1 MTKQPETQQD
11 RALALLKDRGIA
23 RLSELGAAGITPATV
38 ARMKKKGLITQLG
51 RGLYQLPDAPIDTH
65 HSLAEAAKR
74 VPKGVVALTSALAFH
89 ELTDTIPSRVW
100 MAIGPKHRQPLQTNP
115 PMQLVHFKPD
125 RLAEGIETH
134 IIEGVPVRIFNP
146 AKTVVD
152 LFRYRRSAGTR
163 YRHSTGLNLALE
175 GLREALR
182 TRKAKP
188 SEIADFARKAGVW
201 KAMEPYMEAMTANG

>member
-1 MTKQPETQQD
+1 MAKPSTQQD
-11 RALALLKDRGIA
+11 RAIALLKERGIA
-23 RLSELGAAGITPATV
+23 RPSELATAGVSTATI
-38 ARMKKKGLITQLG
+38 ARMKQNGLVVQLG
-51 RGLYQLPDAPIDTH
+51 RGLYQLPDAPIETH

-74 VPKGVVALTSALAFH
+74 VPKGVIALTSALAFH
-89 ELTDTIPSRVW
+89 DLTDVMPSMVW
-100 MAIGPKHRQPLQTNP
+100 MAIGPKDREPQATNP
-115 PMQLVHFKPD
+115 PMQFVRFNPE
-125 RLAEGIETH
+125 RLHEGVQIHT
-134 IIEGVPVRIFNP
+134 IEGCPVKIFSP

-182 TRKAKP
+182 TRKAKA

-201 KAMEPYMEAMTANG
+201 KAMQPYLEAMTANG

>member
-1 MTKQPETQQD
+1 MKLPSTQQD
-11 RALALLKDRGIA
+11 RAIKLLKEHGIA
-23 RLSELGAAGITPATV
+23 RSSELTAAGVTAATV
-38 ARMKKKGLITQLG
+38 ARMKQKGLIVQLG

-65 HSLAEAAKR
+65 HSLVEATKR
-74 VPKGVVALTSALAFH
+74 VPKGVIALISALSFH
-89 ELTDTIPSRVW
+89 DLTDTIPSRVW
-100 MAIGPKHRQPLQTNP
+100 LAIGSKDRQPLPTNP
-115 PMQLVHFKPD
+115 PMQFVRFSPE
-125 RLAEGIETH
+125 RLQEGVETH
-134 IIEGVPVRIFNP
+134 IIEGCSVKIFSP

-182 TRKAKP
+182 TRKVKP

-201 KAMEPYMEAMTANG
+201 KAMQPYMDAMTANG

>member
-1 MTKQPETQQD
+1 M
-11 RALALLKDRGIA
+11 
-23 RLSELGAAGITPATV
+23 
-38 ARMKKKGLITQLG
+38 
-51 RGLYQLPDAPIDTH
+51 
-65 HSLAEAAKR
+65 
-74 VPKGVVALTSALAFH
+74 
-89 ELTDTIPSRVW
+89 VW
-100 MAIGPKHRQPLQTNP
+100 LAIGPKDRQPLPTNP
-115 PMQLVHFKPD
+115 PMQFVRFNPE
-125 RLAEGIETH
+125 RLQEGVEIHT
-134 IIEGVPVRIFNP
+134 IEGCPVKIFSP

-201 KAMEPYMEAMTANG
+201 KAMQPYMEAMTANG